1 MAALN
6 GLYRAAKRV
15 VDWLPTWLLRFRPF
29 GVYEIRLPK
38 TGGKPA
44 TPQFS
49 RGLRQEKV
57 ACQIRWIADQNEV
70 PMLRQLA
77 GDRSCAALNFKT
89 RRAVAAWYEG
99 QVIAC
104 AWIATESFE
113 EVDLGLR
120 FELQTS
126 DAWLFAAVVDERQR
140 NQGVY
145 RQLLEFL
152 IDELGRDSMRRLL
165 FGVSVGNAPSQRAH
179 ARQGAIL
186 AGGIFAVRSLG
197 LTLCF
202 RRGRVRRLTRFP
214 ITRTTPIRLA
224 VSE

>member
-6 GLYRAAKRV
+6 SLYRAAKSV
-15 VDWLPTWLLRFRPF
+15 VNGLPAWLLRFRPF
-29 GVYEIRLPK
+29 GVYEIRLQQV
-38 TGGKPA
+38 GDKPA
-44 TPQFS
+44 TPQAS
-49 RGLRQEKV
+49 RGSRRNKV
-57 ACQIRWIADQNEV
+57 PCQIRWVADQNEV

-77 GDRSCAALNFKT
+77 TDRTCAELDFKT
-89 RRAVAAWYEG
+89 RRAVAAWCEG

-126 DAWLFAAVVDERQR
+126 DAWLFAAVVDEGQR

-145 RQLLEFL
+145 RQMLEFL

-165 FGVSVGNAPSQRAH
+165 FGVSVGNVPSQSAH
-179 ARQGAIL
+179 ARQGAAL

-197 LTLCF
+197 FTLCF
-202 RRGRVRRLTRFP
+202 RRGRVRRLSPFP
-214 ITRTTPIRLA
+214 LTWTTPIRLA
-224 VSE
+224 VRD